1 MAFML
6 SQKTFAPEYVPGAFF
21 SHAAVSI
28 LFTKDCGNGFT
39 VHGSFILFFGNLLC
53 ASPVK
58 RTDKS
63 DIGILP
69 GLSHFSDVGVQ
80 LEIAGKLVEQLSPA
94 EGAIR
99 NAITFAVP
107 HDDEILLG
115 RYIY

>member
-6 SQKTFAPEYVPGAFF
+6 SPKVLALPRHAGAIY

-39 VHGSFILFFGNLLC
+39 VQGSFILFFGNLLC

-58 RTDKS
+58 GTGKS

-69 GLSHFSDVGVQ
+69 VLSHFSDVGVQ
-80 LEIAGKLVEQLSPA
+80 LEIAGKLVEQLGPA
-94 EGAIR
+94 EGITR

-115 RYIY
+115 RHIY